1 MEDLMTV
8 LDPSVYAK
16 LLRTNSASLSTLL
29 LKRGLKNTA
38 VRGVRP
44 LASAG
49 RPMIGPAVTVRYI
62 PAREDI
68 DGSTYSSDPSNQQ
81 RKAID
86 TIPDGHVLVLDCRS
100 LAEVAGIG
108 AMLARRLVYRGAV
121 GLVLDGGVRDTADIA
136 QLGLPTYC
144 MGPAAPA
151 NLVAHHASDMNQPI
165 ACGGVA
171 VYPDDII
178 FGDSEAVIVIPR
190 EYVDDIAE
198 EAVAMEEQ
206 EEFLKLEIESG
217 KSTLGVY
224 PPNKETLERYQA
236 WRQARHMTA

>member
-1 MEDLMTV
+1 MTALDPTV
-8 LDPSVYAK
+8 LAK
-16 LLRTNSASLSTLL
+16 LERTNSASLSTLL
-29 LKRGLKNTA
+29 LKRGLRNTA
-38 VRGVRP
+38 IRGVRP
-44 LASAG
+44 LGTVST
-49 RPMIGPAVTVRYI
+49 PMIGPAVTVRYI

-68 DGSTYSSDPSNQQ
+68 DGSSYSSDPSNYQ

-86 TIPDGHVLVLDCRS
+86 TIPDGHILVLDCRN

-108 AMLARRLVYRGAV
+108 AVLVRRLMYRNAAGM
-121 GLVLDGGVRDTADIA
+121 VLDGGVRDTGDVAE
-136 QLGLPTYC
+136 LGFPSYC
-144 MGPAAPA
+144 LGPAAPA

-190 EYVDDIAE
+190 EYVSEIAD

-224 PPNKETLERYQA
+224 PPNAATLERYEV
-236 WRQARHMTA
+236 WRKTKEQNG

>member
-1 MEDLMTV
+1 MTA
-8 LDPSVYAK
+8 LDPSIYAK

-29 LKRGLKNTA
+29 LKRGLRNTA
-38 VRGVRP
+38 IRGVRP
-44 LASAG
+44 LASVDK
-49 RPMIGPAVTVRYI
+49 PMIGPAVTVRYI

-68 DGSTYSSDPSNQQ
+68 DGSTYSSDPSNHQ

-86 TIPDGHVLVLDCRS
+86 TIPEGHVLVFDCRS
-100 LAEVAGIG
+100 LPDVAGIG
-108 AMLARRLVYRGAV
+108 AMLARRLIYRKAA

-136 QLGLPTYC
+136 QLGLKTYC

-190 EYVDDIAE
+190 EYVHEIAD
-198 EAVAMEEQ
+198 EAVVMEEQ
-206 EEFLKLEIESG
+206 EEFLKSEIESG
-217 KSTLGVY
+217 RSTLGVY
-224 PPNKETLERYQA
+224 PPNAETLERYEA
-236 WRQARHMTA
+236 WRKTRAVLA

>member
-1 MEDLMTV
+1 LEELMTA

-16 LLRTNSASLSTLL
+16 LLRTNSATLSTLL

-44 LASAG
+44 LG
-49 RPMIGPAVTVRYI
+49 NVDKPMVGPAVTVRYI

-68 DGSTYSSDPSNQQ
+68 DGSTYSSDPSNYQ

-86 TIPDGHVLVLDCRS
+86 TIPDGHILVFDCRA

-108 AMLARRLVYRGAV
+108 AMLARRLLYRNAAGI
-121 GLVLDGGVRDTADIA
+121 VLDGGVRDTADIV

-144 MGPAAPA
+144 LGPAAPA

-171 VYPDDII
+171 VYPDDIV

-190 EYVDDIAE
+190 EYASDIAD
-198 EAVAMEEQ
+198 EAIEMEEQ
-206 EEFLKLEIESG
+206 EEFLKSEIESG
-217 KSTLGVY
+217 KSTFGVY
-224 PPNKETLERYQA
+224 PPDAETLERYAA
-236 WRQARHMTA
+236 WRKTRAEAV

>member
-1 MEDLMTV
+1 MEERMTA
-8 LDPSVYAK
+8 LDPTVHDK
-16 LLRTNSASLSTLL
+16 LQRTNSATLSTLL
-29 LKRGLKNTA
+29 LKRGLRNTA

-44 LASAG
+44 IAG
-49 RPMIGPAVTVRYI
+49 VDKPMIGPAVTVRYI

-68 DGSTYSSDPSNQQ
+68 DGSTYSSDPSNNQ

-86 TIPDGHVLVLDCRS
+86 TIPDGHVLVFDCRA

-108 AMLARRLVYRGAV
+108 AMLARRLVYRKAA

-171 VYPDDII
+171 VYPGDII

-190 EYVDDIAE
+190 EYVDEIAD

-206 EEFLKLEIESG
+206 EEFLKTEIESG

-224 PPNKETLERYQA
+224 PPNAETLERYDA
-236 WRQARHMTA
+236 WRRARA

>member
-1 MEDLMTV
+1 MTT
-8 LDPSVYAK
+8 LDPLIYAK
-16 LLRTNSASLSTLL
+16 LLRTNSASLSSLL
-29 LKRGLKNTA
+29 LKRGLRNTA

-44 LASAG
+44 LAAAEK
-49 RPMIGPAVTVRYI
+49 PMVGPAVTVRYI

-68 DGSTYSSDPSNQQ
+68 DGSSYSSDPSNQQ

-86 TIPDGHVLVLDCRS
+86 TIPEGHVLVFDCRS
-100 LAEVAGIG
+100 MAEIAGIG
-108 AMLARRLVYRGAV
+108 AVLARRLVYRGCA
-121 GLVLDGGVRDTADIA
+121 GLVLDGGVRDTADMA

-144 MGPAAPA
+144 LGPAAPA

-171 VYPDDII
+171 VYPDDIV
-178 FGDSEAVIVIPR
+178 FGDAEAVIIIPR
-190 EYVDDIAE
+190 QYVSEIAD

-217 KSTLGVY
+217 KPTLGVY
-224 PPNKETLERYQA
+224 PPNQETLERYEA
-236 WRQARHMTA
+236 WRKARVEIV

>member
-1 MEDLMTV
+1 MTA

-29 LKRGLKNTA
+29 LKRGLRNTA
-38 VRGVRP
+38 IRAVRP
-44 LASAG
+44 LATVDK
-49 RPMIGPAVTVRYI
+49 PMIGPAVTVRYI

-68 DGSTYSSDPSNQQ
+68 DGTTYSSDPSNQQ

-86 TIPDGHVLVLDCRS
+86 TMPDGHILVFDCRA

-108 AMLARRLVYRGAV
+108 AMLARRLVYRNAAGM
-121 GLVLDGGVRDTADIA
+121 VLDGGVRDTADIA

-190 EYVDDIAE
+190 EYVNEIAD

-206 EEFLKLEIESG
+206 EEFLKTEIEAG
-217 KSTLGVY
+217 RATLGVY
-224 PPNKETLERYQA
+224 PPNAETLERYQA
-236 WRQARHMTA
+236 WRISRSAPA

>member
-1 MEDLMTV
+1 MTA
-8 LDPSVYAK
+8 LDSSVMGK
-16 LLRTNSASLSTLL
+16 LVRTNSATLSTLL
-29 LKRGLKNTA
+29 LKRGLRNTA
-38 VRGVRP
+38 IRGVRP
-44 LASAG
+44 IGSVE

-68 DGSTYSSDPSNQQ
+68 DGSTYSSDPSNHQ
-81 RKAID
+81 RRAID
-86 TIPDGHVLVLDCRS
+86 TIADGHVIVFDCRA

-108 AMLARRLVYRGAV
+108 AMLVRRLVYRNAAGM
-121 GLVLDGGVRDTADIA
+121 VLDGGVRDTADVA
-136 QLGLPTYC
+136 SLGFPSYC
-144 MGPAAPA
+144 VGPAAPA

-190 EYVDDIAE
+190 EYVEEIAD

-206 EEFLKLEIESG
+206 EEFLKTEIESG
-217 KSTLGVY
+217 KATLGVY
-224 PPNKETLERYQA
+224 PPNAETLERYEA
-236 WRQARHMTA
+236 WRQARVTQGK